1 MRKLNNKVAVIT
13 GGNSGIGLATAL
25 LFAQEG
31 AKVAITGRNEK
42 TLKEAAEQIGNGAL
56 AIKADIVDLSTLDTA
71 YQQVKNEIGMID
83 VLIVNAGIFK
93 GSPLATFTE
102 ELFDEISNINF
113 KGTFFTVQKAL
124 PYLNDGAS
132 IIITGSAASEAGLE
146 NASAYS
152 ASKAAVRALARN
164 FSADLLGRRIRV
176 NVLSPGHV
184 ETPIHERLG
193 LSDQQVKELRDNLD
207 STVPIKR
214 GGSAEEMA
222 NGYLFLASDDSSFML
237 GAEVVM
243 DGGWKQL

>member
-1 MRKLNNKVAVIT
+1 MKKLNNKVAVIT
-13 GGNSGIGLATAL
+13 GGNSGIGLATAF
-25 LFAQEG
+25 LFAEEG
-31 AKVAITGRNEK
+31 ARVAITGRDER
-42 TLKEAAEQIGNGAL
+42 TLKEAAEQIGNGTL
-56 AIKADIVDLSTLDTA
+56 AIKADILDLTTLNKA
-71 YQQVKNEIGMID
+71 YQQIESEIGKID

-93 GSPLATFTE
+93 GAPLKDFTE
-102 ELFDEISNINF
+102 ELFDEISDINF

-132 IIITGSAASEAGLE
+132 IVITGSAASEAGLE

-164 FSADLLGRRIRV
+164 FSADLLGKKIRV
-176 NVLSPGHV
+176 NVLSPGHI

-193 LSDQQVKELRDNLD
+193 LSEDQVKELRADLA
-207 STVPIKR
+207 SRMPLKR
-214 GGSAEEMA
+214 GGTAEEMA

-237 GAEVVM
+237 GAEIVI

>member
-1 MRKLNNKVAVIT
+1 MKKLNNKVAVIT

-25 LFAQEG
+25 LFVQEG
-31 AKVAITGRNEK
+31 ARVAITGRDEK
-42 TLKEAAEQIGNGAL
+42 TLKEAAKQIGNETL
-56 AIKADIVDLSTLDTA
+56 AIQADILDLTTLDKA
-71 YQQVKNEIGMID
+71 YQQIESKIAKID

-93 GSPLATFTE
+93 GAPLAAFTE

-113 KGTFFTVQKAL
+113 KGTFFTIQKAL

-132 IIITGSAASEAGLE
+132 IVITGSAATEAGME

-164 FSADLLGRRIRV
+164 FSADLLGRKIRV

-193 LSDQQVKELRDNLD
+193 LSEQQVKDLRAHLANG
-207 STVPIKR
+207 VPIKR
-214 GGSAEEMA
+214 GGLAEEMA
-222 NGYLFLASDDSSFML
+222 KGYLFLASDDSSFML
-237 GAEVVM
+237 GSEVVM